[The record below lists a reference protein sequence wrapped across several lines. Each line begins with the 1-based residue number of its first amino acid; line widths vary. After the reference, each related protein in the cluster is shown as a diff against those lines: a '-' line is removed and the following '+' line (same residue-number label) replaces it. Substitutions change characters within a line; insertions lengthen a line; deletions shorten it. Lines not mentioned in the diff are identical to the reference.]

1 MFHAG
6 DALADFLALHAGH
19 VAQHALVAEVFLGQ
33 VIGRQ
38 GGRVVGR
45 QGDQVVEDAGFAGRV
60 GLEGADLLV
69 GRDRQFRLVVFHA
82 HQLGAFV
89 GGHVLA
95 FGLQGVVH
103 LLAEVQG
110 PVERW
115 AVVVHQLGVRDDLAD
130 FADHAADLRDMRF
143 FRFDPQQVGAVLQ
156 GGNAVEHATLFAGTG
171 AELEQVARQAFWTQQ
186 LAFALDDDVAIAQ
199 CVGRHFFAVEEGVV
213 LVAQVARFIG
223 DGDLLGQAGA
233 QRVRAGDDDA
243 VVHAQ
248 FQEGVADGADLGQE
262 VFVRH
267 RDFTVLVAALFLV
280 GHLVFDLDAA
290 GARFDELLR
299 QQIGRFRI
307 AETGVDVG
315 DDGHDVGD
323 VAVDLGL
330 DGLLLST
337 LSRVQLA
344 EQAAQFAGIGL
355 AQESVELADQAG
367 DGGFLMHR
375 LVRQRAELGAQGGD
389 HPAGQVEVAAVGAVE
404 VLLDGDHLL
413 LTDET
418 VPAAERLGVLRW
430 VRIIGG
436 HVVAHDLRRVA
447 GDVQAGLELVLGAHA
462 GGGLGIDGVPGAA
475 LLLFQTGN
483 SLDVVLIL
491 GHGVSPKEKL
501 SLRKSSSAPLCRCE
515 LHD

>member
-33 VIGRQ
+33 VVGRQ
-38 GGRVVGR
+38 GCRVVGR

-60 GLEGADLLV
+60 GLEGADFFI
-69 GRDRQFRLVVFHA
+69 GRGSQFGAVVFHA
-82 HQLGAFV
+82 HQLAALV

-95 FGLQGVVH
+95 IRFQRVIY

-156 GGNAVEHATLFAGTG
+156 RGDAVEHATLFAGTG
-171 AELEQVARQAFWTQQ
+171 AELEQVARQAFRTQQ

-199 CVGRHFFAVEEGVV
+199 RVGRHFFAVEEGVV
-213 LVAQVARFIG
+213 LVAQVAWRIG
-223 DGDLLGQAGA
+223 DGDLFRQAGA
-233 QRVRAGDDDA
+233 QRVGAGDDDA

-290 GARFDELLR
+290 GARFDELFC
-299 QQIGRFRI
+299 QQIGGFGI

-337 LSRVQLA
+337 LGRVQLA

-355 AQESVELADQAG
+355 AQEGVQLADQAG
-367 DGGFLMHR
+367 DGGFFMHR
-375 LVRQRAELGAQGGD
+375 LVWQRAELGAQGGD

-404 VLLDGDHLL
+404 VLLDRDHLL
-413 LTDET
+413 LADKT
-418 VPAAERLGVLRW
+418 VPATERLRVFRRVGV
-430 VRIIGG
+430 VGG
-436 HVVAHDLRRVA
+436 HVGAHDLRRVL

-475 LLLFQTGN
+475 LLVFQTGN

-491 GHGVSPKEKL
+491 GHVYLLKKN
-501 SLRKSSSAPLCRCE
+501 
-515 LHD
+515 

>member
-6 DALADFLALHAGH
+6 DALADFLALHAGN

-33 VIGRQ
+33 VVGRQ

-45 QGDQVVEDAGFAGRV
+45 QGNQVMEDAGFAGRV
-60 GLEGADLLV
+60 GLEGADFLV

-95 FGLQGVVH
+95 VGLHDVIH

-110 PVERW
+110 PVDRG
-115 AVVVHQLGVRDDLAD
+115 AVVVHELGVRDDLAD

-143 FRFDPQQVGAVLQ
+143 FRFNPQQVGAVLQ
-156 GGNAVEHATLFAGTG
+156 RGDAIEHATLFAGTG
-171 AELEQVARQAFWTQQ
+171 AELEQVAWQAFWTQQ
-186 LAFALDDDVAIAQ
+186 LAFALEDDVAIAQ
-199 CVGRHFFAVEEGVV
+199 RIGRHFFAVEEGVV
-213 LVAQVARFIG
+213 LVAQVAWFIR

-233 QRVRAGDDDA
+233 QGVRAGDDDA

-248 FQEGVADGADLGQE
+248 FQEGVADGTDLGQE
-262 VFVRH
+262 VFMWH

-280 GHLVFDLDAA
+280 RYLVFDLDAA
-290 GARFDELLR
+290 GARFDELFR
-299 QQIGRFRI
+299 QQVRGFRI

-330 DGLLLST
+330 DRLLLST
-337 LSRVQLA
+337 LGRVQLA

-355 AQESVELADQAG
+355 AQEGVQFADQAG
-367 DGGFLMHR
+367 DGGLFMHR
-375 LVRQRAELGAQGGD
+375 LVWQRAELGAQGGN

-404 VLLDGDHLL
+404 VLLDRDHLL

-418 VPAAERLGVLRW
+418 VPATERLGVLGW
-430 VRIIGG
+430 VRIVGS
-436 HVVAHDLRRVA
+436 HVVAHDLRRVL
-447 GDVQAGLELVLGAHA
+447 GDVQARLEFVLGAHA

-475 LLLFQTGN
+475 LLVFQTGN

-491 GHGVSPKEKL
+491 GHVNLLKKKRSKKIVECAAA
-501 SLRKSSSAPLCRCE
+501 SC
-515 LHD
+515 